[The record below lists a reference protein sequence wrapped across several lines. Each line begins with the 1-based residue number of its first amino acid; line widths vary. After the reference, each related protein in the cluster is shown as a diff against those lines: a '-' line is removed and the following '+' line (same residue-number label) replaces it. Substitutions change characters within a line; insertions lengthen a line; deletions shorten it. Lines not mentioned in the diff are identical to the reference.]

1 MSSNEQRIAAGGDAA
16 ERGGGGLQPSGTGS
30 GGRNDSEGL
39 DSPML
44 MDEVKLILAE
54 KRTSL
59 SVLRTGIA
67 VFVLPLSVLSL
78 LVSTSSYYEF
88 SKVLALLLPLLV
100 LCVLLIL
107 LGSYLVV
114 RALLR
119 IHHHDRRVQELK
131 ERYDFLKELV
141 E

>member
-1 MSSNEQRIAAGGDAA
+1 MSSDEQRIAAGGDAA
-16 ERGGGGLQPSGTGS
+16 ERGGGGLQPSRTGS
-30 GGRNDSEGL
+30 SGRDDSEGL
-39 DSPML
+39 DSRML

-88 SKVLALLLPLLV
+88 SKVFPLLLPLLV

-114 RALLR
+114 RALSR

>member
-1 MSSNEQRIAAGGDAA
+1 MSSDEQPIAVGGDAA
-16 ERGGGGLQPSGTGS
+16 ERGGGGLQPSGTAS
-30 GGRNDSEGL
+30 GGRDDSEGL